1 MSRKRIFIVED
12 EGIVAADLADRL
24 DQLGYD
30 AAGQAAS
37 GEMAIKKIA
46 ATLPDLILM
55 DIVLQGNMDGVEVA
69 EEIQKLYKIPV
80 VYLTSHADEA
90 TMQRARIT
98 GPFGYVLKPFEER
111 ELHMAIEIA
120 LYRRETEARLESL
133 NRKLQTALDE
143 VKTLSGLLPICAWCK
158 KIRDDAGY
166 WQQIENYIKAH
177 SDAQFTHS
185 ICPDCYN
192 QVAEK
197 QVNSRRNKSKI
208 EPL

>member
-24 DQLGYD
+24 NHLGYD

-37 GEMAIKKIA
+37 GEAAIKKIG

-55 DIVLQGNMDGVEVA
+55 DIILQGNMDGVEVA

-120 LYRRETEARLESL
+120 LYRKETEARLESL
-133 NRKLQTALDE
+133 NSKLQTALDE

-197 QVNSRRNKSKI
+197 QVNSRRNKSKT
-208 EPL
+208 EAL

>member
-12 EGIVAADLADRL
+12 EGIVAADLTDRL

-37 GEMAIKKIA
+37 GEMAIKKIG

-55 DIVLQGNMDGVEVA
+55 DIILQGDMDGVEVA
-69 EEIQKLYKIPV
+69 EEIQKLHKIPV

-133 NRKLQTALDE
+133 NHKLQTALDE

-158 KIRDDAGY
+158 KIRADAGY
-166 WQQIENYIKAH
+166 WQQIENYIKAR

-192 QVAEK
+192 RVAEK
-197 QVNSRRNKSKI
+197 QVNSRRNKSKT

>member
-1 MSRKRIFIVED
+1 MSRKRVFIVED

-37 GEMAIKKIA
+37 GEMAIKKIG

-55 DIVLQGNMDGVEVA
+55 DIILQGNMDGVEVA
-69 EEIQKLYKIPV
+69 EEVQKLYKIPV

-166 WQQIENYIKAH
+166 WQQIENYIRAH
-177 SDAQFTHS
+177 SEAEFTHS
-185 ICPDCYN
+185 ICPDCYT
-192 QVAEK
+192 QVAET
-197 QVNSRRNKSKI
+197 QVNSARNKPKTAQS
-208 EPL
+208 

>member
-37 GEMAIKKIA
+37 GEMAIKKIG

-55 DIVLQGNMDGVEVA
+55 DIILQGNMDGVEVA

-166 WQQIENYIKAH
+166 WQQIENYIKAR

-185 ICPDCYN
+185 ICPDCHTR
-192 QVAEK
+192 VAEK
-197 QVNSRRNKSKI
+197 QANSIRNKAKT
-208 EPL
+208 ELL

>member
-120 LYRRETEARLESL
+120 LYRRETEARLELL

-185 ICPDCYN
+185 ICPDCYTR
-192 QVAEK
+192 VAEK
-197 QVNSRRNKSKI
+197 QANSTRNKAI
-208 EPL
+208 TEPL